1 MENNEIMNTETV
13 EITENVREIGALGTG
28 LIIGGA
34 FALGVA
40 TSTIRKFVK
49 RKIAEF
55 KEKKQAQPKEIEV
68 TGNVE

>member
-1 MENNEIMNTETV
+1 METNEIMNTETV

-34 FALGVA
+34 FALGA
-40 TSTIRKFVK
+40 AASTGWKFVK

-55 KEKKQAQPKEIEV
+55 KAKKQNKANEVEV
-68 TGNVE
+68 TGHVE

>member
-1 MENNEIMNTETV
+1 METNEIMNTETV

-34 FALGVA
+34 FALGA
-40 TSTIRKFVK
+40 TASTVWKFAK
-49 RKIAEF
+49 RKIAEL
-55 KEKKQAQPKEIEV
+55 KAKKQSKSKEIEV